1 MEDDQDKI
9 VKEQN
14 NDESEIIQDDFEDD
28 IIQTAVD
35 LSPNHEQN
43 ESKKKEQQ
51 KITKK
56 LDKFQSVITNR
67 KRLKLS
73 EDNKNVQANKSDPQE
88 TIKINLNLCGGKQN
102 QQNKK
107 PANNETNSNNNA
119 NKKGLLLNFTNP
131 NPSTQYRVIPQSQ
144 QSQAKLIQVNNNYHL
159 MKNASQILQPN
170 TKSQQ
175 GKYSQPLQAKE
186 DSNSIDSQDATTTE
200 SYEDKIKRV
209 KEQNSQQIQ
218 KSEQSLII
226 RQNRAGKMII
236 KKISPPKVDSRQIV
250 TSQYLYNQLYWQNL
264 LKQTDYDRLGNR
276 IEPAQKQGSF
286 PIGSVNF
293 PLVYDKDK
301 PKQVNEEKSN
311 QVNNELPNQVNKEKL
326 KPINKDKPVQTY
338 ESSDDSFLSNF
349 SKGDCSTTQKTSPS
363 YEGYDLFQVV
373 EEQERQK
380 FYKNLYPSQS
390 LKQQIEE
397 QNQLKEATQRQLKL
411 FKKSKAI
418 REQLYPEEQPRVR
431 HINPNFL
438 SQYYN

>member
-1 MEDDQDKI
+1 MPIKKDNEDLNKTDK
-9 VKEQN
+9 
-14 NDESEIIQDDFEDD
+14 
-28 IIQTAVD
+28 
-35 LSPNHEQN
+35 
-43 ESKKKEQQ
+43 QQ
-51 KITKK
+51 KE
-56 LDKFQSVITNR
+56 
-67 KRLKLS
+67 LKL
-73 EDNKNVQANKSDPQE
+73 EPLNPND
-88 TIKINLNLCGGKQN
+88 TICSLDTFTQISK
-102 QQNKK
+102 
-107 PANNETNSNNNA
+107 
-119 NKKGLLLNFTNP
+119 LLLNFTNP

-226 RQNRAGKMII
+226 RQNRAGKMMI
-236 KKISPPKVDSRQIV
+236 KKISPPKVDSRNTV
-250 TSQYLYNQLYWQNL
+250 TSCLYNQLYRQNL
-264 LKQTDYDRLGNR
+264 LKSTDYDRLGNR
-276 IEPAQKQGSF
+276 IESAQKQGSF

-311 QVNNELPNQVNKEKL
+311 QVNKEIPNQVNKEKP

-380 FYKNLYPSQS
+380 FYKNLYPNQS
-390 LKQQIEE
+390 LLQQIEE
-397 QNQLKEATQRQLKL
+397 QNQLREATQRQLKL